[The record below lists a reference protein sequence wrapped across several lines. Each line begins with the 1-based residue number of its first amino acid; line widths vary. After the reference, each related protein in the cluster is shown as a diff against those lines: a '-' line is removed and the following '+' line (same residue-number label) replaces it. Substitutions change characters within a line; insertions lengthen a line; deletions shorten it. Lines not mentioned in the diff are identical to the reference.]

1 VHANIIWQT
10 RNSMFHAGQAVFQ
23 SYHNTRVFCQTVYFC
38 HEDFAWVLIM
48 QAEHDTPL
56 EAPDMRK
63 PLALKLHDCRL
74 AVDLDSRNALWAM
87 SEHMFAV
94 YQLMKSMPV
103 VVPAGATAA
112 PAVEPPSAPGYEALV
127 RSESS
132 AAPEPSAD
140 ASSDG
145 GLRRSSGLR
154 RRSLFGEVT
163 GAVAESGGASVAA
176 EDAEDGGDLLR
187 LILAQREVS
196 SMSQH
201 TMSLSADGGVH
212 DRMR

>member
-1 VHANIIWQT
+1 
-10 RNSMFHAGQAVFQ
+10 
-23 SYHNTRVFCQTVYFC
+23 
-38 HEDFAWVLIM
+38 
-48 QAEHDTPL
+48 
-56 EAPDMRK
+56 MRK

-112 PAVEPPSAPGYEALV
+112 PVIEPPPAPGYEALV

-132 AAPEPSAD
+132 AVPEPSAD
-140 ASSDG
+140 ATSEG

-163 GAVAESGGASVAA
+163 GTEAERDRPGMPA

-196 SMSQH
+196 SVFSI
-201 TMSLSADGGVH
+201 
-212 DRMR
+212 

>member
-1 VHANIIWQT
+1 MRPV
-10 RNSMFHAGQAVFQ
+10 
-23 SYHNTRVFCQTVYFC
+23 
-38 HEDFAWVLIM
+38 AWVPAA

-103 VVPAGATAA
+103 VVPAGAMAA
-112 PAVEPPSAPGYEALV
+112 PVVETSPATGYEALV
-127 RSESS
+127 RSEIPS
-132 AAPEPSAD
+132 PPHPSAD

-145 GLRRSSGLR
+145 VQRRGSGLKG
-154 RRSLFGEVT
+154 RSLFGEVT
-163 GAVAESGGASVAA
+163 AGVAEGEVSGMPAGDV
-176 EDAEDGGDLLR
+176 EDGGDLLR

-196 SMSQH
+196 SSC
-201 TMSLSADGGVH
+201 
-212 DRMR
+212 

>member
-1 VHANIIWQT
+1 MVP
-10 RNSMFHAGQAVFQ
+10 VP
-23 SYHNTRVFCQTVYFC
+23 VV
-38 HEDFAWVLIM
+38 

-103 VVPAGATAA
+103 VVPGGATAA
-112 PAVEPPSAPGYEALV
+112 PAFEPPPAPGYEALV
-127 RSESS
+127 RDENP
-132 AAPEPSAD
+132 AAPYPSTD
-140 ASSDG
+140 APSDG

-154 RRSLFGEVT
+154 RCSLFGEVT
-163 GAVAESGGASVAA
+163 GAESERDGPGMS
-176 EDAEDGGDLLR
+176 AEDGGDLLR
-187 LILAQREVS
+187 LILAQRDVS
-196 SMSQH
+196 SVSNTPSPHVLKGCARRQQTDH
-201 TMSLSADGGVH
+201 RRATLHES
-212 DRMR
+212 